1 MSILKVKHLSQNFGP
16 KIIFDDANFTLYK
29 NDHLGIVG
37 PNGRGKS
44 TFMKIIAKKEEP
56 SEGVVEWNN
65 KLYVGYMDQYTDLGK
80 NITLR
85 NYLRKAFDHMYQL
98 ETEMIELYTKM
109 ENASDVEVDE
119 YMKRAGVIQDQLDHS
134 GFYEID
140 SKINQVC
147 EGLGVSHLGWEK
159 DVSELSGGQRTKVLL
174 VKLLLESPDIL
185 LLDEPTN
192 YLDEEHIR
200 WLQGYLQNYPNAFIL
215 ISHDLEFLNAVTNV
229 ICHIENYQIHR
240 YVGDYQNFIKVY
252 ELNQEKMEAAF
263 ERQQKQISKMQTFI
277 AKNKARASTAA
288 MAQSRQKALDKID
301 KIELNKKPIEPKFVF
316 KEARDPSKLIFDVKN
331 LVIGYD
337 QNNPLSL
344 PINFTLEKN
353 QKIAIIGTNGLGKTT
368 LLKSLIALMNP
379 LAGSIEMGNYIE
391 LGYFE
396 QESIHTDESCLENVW
411 RAFDEK
417 ERTHQIV
424 RTALARCGL
433 TRDHIEAPLNLL
445 SGGEQAK
452 AKLCKLINNPT
463 NLLVL
468 DEPTN
473 HLDKLAKKEL
483 KRALQAYNGSIILVS
498 HEPEFY
504 KDIVTDVLDVEKWSV
519 KNKK

>member
-1 MSILKVKHLSQNFGP
+1 MSILKVKELSHNFGP
-16 KIIFDDANFTLYK
+16 KIIFDDTNFTLYK
-29 NDHLGIVG
+29 NDHLGLIG
-37 PNGRGKS
+37 NNGQGKS
-44 TFMKIIAKKEEP
+44 TFMKIISKKEEP
-56 SEGVVEWNN
+56 SEGIVEWNP
-65 KLYVGYMDQYTDLGK
+65 KLYVGYMDQHTDLGSD
-80 NITLR
+80 ITLR
-85 NYLRKAFDHMYQL
+85 NYLRKAFDHMFQL
-98 ETEMIELYTKM
+98 EAEMIDLYTKM
-109 ENASDVEVDE
+109 ESANDVEMNE
-119 YMKRAGVIQDQLDHS
+119 LMERAGIIQDQLDHG

-140 SKINQVC
+140 SKIDQVS
-147 EGLGVSHLGWEK
+147 EGLGINKIGWEK
-159 DVSELSGGQRTKVLL
+159 DVSQLSGGQRTKILL
-174 VKLLLESPDIL
+174 AKLLLESPDIL

-192 YLDEEHIR
+192 YLDEEHIK

-229 ICHIENYQIHR
+229 ICHIEKHKINR
-240 YVGDYQNFIKVY
+240 YVGDYNNFIRVY

-263 ERQQKQISKMQTFI
+263 ERQQKEISRMQTFI

-301 KIELNKKPIEPKFVF
+301 KIELTQKAIEPKFIF
-316 KEARDPSKLIFDVKN
+316 KEARDPSKLIFDIKD

-337 QNNPLSL
+337 KPLSK
-344 PINFTLEKN
+344 PITITMEKG

-368 LLKSLIALMNP
+368 LLKSIISLLKP
-379 LAGSIEMGNYIE
+379 LEGKIEMGNYIE

-396 QESIHTDESCLENVW
+396 QETPPTDETCLENVW
-411 RAFDEK
+411 KSFDEK
-417 ERTHQIV
+417 ERSHQVV
-424 RTALARCGL
+424 RGALARCGL
-433 TRDHIEAPLNLL
+433 TRNHIESPLKLL

-452 AKLCKLINNPT
+452 AKLCKLINKPT

-483 KRALQAYNGSIILVS
+483 KRSLKEYNGSIILVS

-504 KDIVTDVLDVEKWSV
+504 KDIATTVLDVEKWAII
-519 KNKK
+519 NKK